1 MSDPRRDSR
10 TPDSPSWARWRPDG
24 LVIALRVQPGA
35 RKTAIVGE
43 RGHRL
48 KITLH
53 APPVDGKA
61 NEELLQFLTKQLAL
75 RRSRLRLLTGAA
87 SKEKTVLIAVDEP
100 GARAL
105 VEQLAPRRSDG
116 AG

>member
-10 TPDSPSWARWRPDG
+10 TPDLPSWARWRPDG

-43 RGHRL
+43 HAQRL

-61 NEELLQFLTKQLAL
+61 NEELLRFLAKQLAL
-75 RRSRLRLLTGAA
+75 RPSRLRLLAGAA
-87 SKEKTVLIAVDEP
+87 SKQKTVLIDTDESS
-100 GARAL
+100 ARGLIA
-105 VEQLAPRRSDG
+105 QLATPTSVG
-116 AG
+116 AS